1 MMTTT
6 VTVRIPASLRPHLQ
20 EYATAHA
27 QTLSA
32 ACADLLGFGLFW
44 TASPSSSS
52 RQSAMEHLRAAI
64 AALQEP

>member
-20 EYATAHA
+20 EYATVHA

-44 TASPSSSS
+44 AASPSSSS
-52 RQSAMEHLRAAI
+52 RQSAIEHLRAA
-64 AALQEP
+64 LTDLSQP